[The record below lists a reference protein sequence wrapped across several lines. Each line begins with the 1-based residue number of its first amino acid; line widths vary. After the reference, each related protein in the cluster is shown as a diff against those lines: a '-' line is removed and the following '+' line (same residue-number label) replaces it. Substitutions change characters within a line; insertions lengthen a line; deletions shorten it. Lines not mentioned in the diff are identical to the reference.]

1 MSDDVDDLL
10 GALHGDKKRVL
21 KGQLTDIEKE
31 IVERR
36 LIAADTS
43 IAVNEEIGEL
53 RNEVV
58 NLQPA
63 SEQMPDVARKDRLA
77 LERERSEL
85 TRELRLEQRDAW
97 KDVQQLRR
105 EEREVEKELTV
116 SEQQHKRVKEL
127 L

>member
-1 MSDDVDDLL
+1 MTDDVDEIL
-10 GALHGDKKRVL
+10 GALHGDKKTVL

-43 IAVNEEIGEL
+43 IAVNDEIGEL
-53 RNEVV
+53 RNEIV
-58 NLQPA
+58 NRQPA
-63 SEQMPDVARKDRLA
+63 NEHMPDVERKDRLA
-77 LERERSEL
+77 LEREKSEL

-116 SEQQHKRVKEL
+116 SVQQHKRFKEL

>member
-1 MSDDVDDLL
+1 MSDDVDELL

-43 IAVNEEIGEL
+43 IAVNDEIGEL

-63 SEQMPDVARKDRLA
+63 SEQMPDVARKDRFA

-85 TRELRLEQRDAW
+85 AKELRFEQRDAW

-105 EEREVEKELTV
+105 EEREVEKELTISV
-116 SEQQHKRVKEL
+116 QQHKRVREL

>member
-1 MSDDVDDLL
+1 MTDDVDEIL
-10 GALHGDKKRVL
+10 GALHGDKKAVL

-43 IAVNEEIGEL
+43 IAVNDEIGEL
-53 RNEVV
+53 RNEIV
-58 NLQPA
+58 NRQPA
-63 SEQMPDVARKDRLA
+63 NEHMPDVERKDRFA
-77 LERERSEL
+77 LEREKSEL

-116 SEQQHKRVKEL
+116 SVQQHKRVREL